1 MAFFEGF
8 EAAGALGV
16 DSFFVLDDLTAEASF
31 FFGGFVT
38 DAFLGGGF
46 DAISGLLLFAS
57 VFSPDFS
64 FFSDVRGLS
73 PVASGIS
80 SSPGGGGVS

>member
-8 EAAGALGV
+8 EVAGARGV
-16 DSFFVLDDLTAEASF
+16 DSFFVLDDLTAGASF
-31 FFGGFVT
+31 FLGGFVA

-46 DAISGLLLFAS
+46 DAISGLLFAS
-57 VFSPDFS
+57 IFSPDFS